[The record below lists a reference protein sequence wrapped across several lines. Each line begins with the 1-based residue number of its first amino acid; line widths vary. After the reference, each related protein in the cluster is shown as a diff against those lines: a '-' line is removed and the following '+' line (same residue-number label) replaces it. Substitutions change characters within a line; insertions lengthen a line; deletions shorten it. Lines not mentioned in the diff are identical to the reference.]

1 MIMHHTGSVSI
12 ERKVE
17 KKIIREAYGFPSGL
31 FLCFTM
37 HVFSVYKLM
46 IEVNTGKLYI

>member
-17 KKIIREAYGFPSGL
+17 KRSFGRRMDFRAVFFCVFFDSVSLGF
-31 FLCFTM
+31 CHIT
-37 HVFSVYKLM
+37 
-46 IEVNTGKLYI
+46 VNN

>member
-17 KKIIREAYGFPSGL
+17 KRSFGRRMDFRAVF